1 MAVPALSFLELNDD
15 VLECIVAFLAP
26 RDALNLSL
34 ASRVAHAIAEHQ
46 AVSSISLVLGQT
58 RVLQF
63 CDYMLSEA
71 HDRTKYLREL
81 EILPGAIIVPP
92 NVTNTTPD
100 VDDIPLHLR
109 RLTDLLT
116 RAKNLRSLKLQSCEN
131 MLSLHPPLAVPLSRL
146 PNLIAVELR
155 TVGPKALRLLS
166 EMVCQP
172 RRVSLHTLSE
182 ATGQLSLLESVTSF
196 NAIQDF
202 ELYNTNLKSDF
213 GSGGWIQTAPTSLA
227 RALHSV
233 RKIVLTNVEPMR
245 MDVLSRAFPEVRK
258 VDVYDCKPVY
268 KSEGPIWASL
278 DYVRGD
284 AYSLSCWPTICP
296 TKHIELR
303 VIIVLGNPSYG
314 QHQREAVI
322 QILKCLTH

>member
-34 ASRVAHAIAEHQ
+34 TSRVAHGIAEHQ
-46 AVSSISLVLGQT
+46 AISSISLVLGQM

-71 HDRTKYLREL
+71 HDRTNYLREV
-81 EILPGAIIVPP
+81 EILPGAIGVPQ

-100 VDDIPLHLR
+100 VDDNPLHLR

-146 PNLIAVELR
+146 PNLIAVELH

-182 ATGQLSLLESVTSF
+182 AAGQSSLMESVTSF

-213 GSGGWIQTAPTSLA
+213 GFGGWTQTALTSLA
-227 RALHSV
+227 RAVHSV
-233 RKIVLTNVEPMR
+233 RKVVLTNVEPVR
-245 MDVLSRAFPEVRK
+245 MDVLSRAFPEVRE
-258 VDVYDCKPVY
+258 VDVYDCKLVN

-284 AYSLSCWPTICP
+284 ACSLSCWPTICP
-296 TKHIELR
+296 TKYIELR
-303 VIIVLGNPSYG
+303 VIVVLGNPV
-314 QHQREAVI
+314 RI
-322 QILKCLTH
+322 